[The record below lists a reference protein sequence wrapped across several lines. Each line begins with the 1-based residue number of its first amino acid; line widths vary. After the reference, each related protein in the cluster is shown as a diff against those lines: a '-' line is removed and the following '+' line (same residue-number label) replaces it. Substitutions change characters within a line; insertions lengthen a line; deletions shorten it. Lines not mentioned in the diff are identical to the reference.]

1 MRRFAVLLLAA
12 ALAPPLPAWN
22 AEGHRAIA
30 GMAYDLLTPRA
41 RARVDQLLA
50 RHPDFLTVLTRNA
63 KDPASRMREAF
74 MTAAVWPD
82 LIKGDPRFFD
92 EARKDAK
99 PTALLPGFPDM
110 EMHKVWHYKD
120 IPFSPDG
127 TPLQPADPRNAITE
141 LNRLIALLDR
151 APEDPLNPVYALP
164 WIAHIVGDI
173 HQPLHAVSRFLKAH
187 PKGDAG
193 GNLVRTAGERRNL
206 HWVWDDLPSMLQK
219 TDLAADLRTL
229 PRPRQR
235 KPEAWLEESFA
246 LAKIH
251 VYSFGNDP
259 GSEQA
264 PVHLSADYLEKA
276 RGVARVRMG
285 EAAYRLAGTLNRR
298 LK

>member
-1 MRRFAVLLLAA
+1 MRRASAAVLTLL
-12 ALAPPLPAWN
+12 LLPPLHAWN

-50 RHPDFLTVLTRNA
+50 RHPDFLTLLTRNA

-99 PTALLPGFPDM
+99 PTPLLAGFPGI

-127 TPLQPADPRNAITE
+127 TPLKPADPRNAITE
-141 LNRLIALLDR
+141 LNRMIALLDR

-164 WIAHIVGDI
+164 WIAHVLGDI
-173 HQPLHAVSRFLKAH
+173 HQPLHAVSRFLKAQ
-187 PKGDAG
+187 PDGDAG
-193 GNLVRTAGERRNL
+193 GNLVRTAGEKRNL
-206 HWVWDDLPSMLQK
+206 HWVWDDLPTTLGK
-219 TDLAADLRTL
+219 PDLVADLRTVAK
-229 PRPRQR
+229 PRQR
-235 KPEAWLEESFA
+235 NPEAWLRESFDN
-246 LAKIH
+246 AKAV
-251 VYSFGNDP
+251 VYAFGDNP
-259 GSEQA
+259 GTEQA
-264 PVHLSADYLEKA
+264 PIRLSPEYMKKA
-276 RGVARVRMG
+276 HEVARVRMAQ
-285 EAAYRLAGTLNRR
+285 AAYRLASTLNRR